1 MKKLILMSLVGVFA
15 GCVYGQKVNEKDVPA
30 SVKATLHKQYPDVNA
45 KWEKEKGNY
54 EANFVSQKKEMS
66 ALITPDGKLMETETE
81 IATGELPA
89 RVIMYVQ
96 KNMNDAKIKEASIIV
111 DASGKKTYE
120 AEVNGK
126 DFIFDETGNFIK
138 SAKD

>member
-1 MKKLILMSLVGVFA
+1 MSLVAVFS
-15 GCVYGQKVNEKDVPA
+15 GCVYGQKVNDKDVPA
-30 SVKATLHKQYPDVNA
+30 SVKETLHKKYPEAAA

-66 ALITPDGKLMETETE
+66 ALITPEGKLIETETE
-81 IATGELPA
+81 IATTELPA
-89 RVIMYVQ
+89 SVTAYVK
-96 KNMNDAKIKEASIIV
+96 KNMKDAKIKEASIIT

-126 DFIFDETGNFIK
+126 DLVFDEKGNFIK